1 MDATVVLSSP
11 SLLTPTVSSSRLSL
25 AEADSSASSA
35 SKTIQQVGIRP
46 APVIRVSSDAG
57 ELPTNTIESPFIEI
71 TQQVSENTRTPLPQ
85 TEQPELSNQRLLQ
98 DLETERQDIQQRQ
111 QQLTNEETAI
121 EREISQLKQREIEI
135 NRKKVQLIQQDP
147 KGSLINLS
155 V

>member
-1 MDATVVLSSP
+1 LDATVVLSSP

-25 AEADSSASSA
+25 AGADSSASIA
-35 SKTIQQVGIRP
+35 SKTSQQVGIQP

-57 ELPTNTIESPFIEI
+57 ETLTNIIESPFIGI
-71 TQQVSENTRTPLPQ
+71 TQQVSENARAQFPQ
-85 TEQPELSNQRLLQ
+85 TERPELSNQRQLQ
-98 DLETERQDIQQRQ
+98 GLETERQDIQQRQ

-147 KGSLINLS
+147 RGSLINLS